1 MKDINIYQKVYFN
14 WWRELDKTLFFII
27 ISLFLLGLFFSL
39 VSTSLIASDRFNT
52 NSYKFFLK
60 HFIYISMGFCIV
72 FSLSYLNI
80 KKLLLISKLLFV
92 ICFSHCVSFS
102 LFRIFLMFFVFLY
115 CFIVCFFIYL
125 ELF

>member
-52 NSYKFFLK
+52 NSY
-60 HFIYISMGFCIV
+60 
-72 FSLSYLNI
+72 
-80 KKLLLISKLLFV
+80 
-92 ICFSHCVSFS
+92 
-102 LFRIFLMFFVFLY
+102 
-115 CFIVCFFIYL
+115 
-125 ELF
+125 